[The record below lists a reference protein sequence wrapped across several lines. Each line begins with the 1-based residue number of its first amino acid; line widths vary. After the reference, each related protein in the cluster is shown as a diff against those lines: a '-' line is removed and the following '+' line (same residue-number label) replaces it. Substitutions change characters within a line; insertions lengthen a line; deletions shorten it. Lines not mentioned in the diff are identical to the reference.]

1 MLLWE
6 VIRLKLFETENHKI
20 QLSNLS
26 ILIMQE
32 KINTKNKRF
41 ECVDIAK
48 GIGILLVVWFH
59 FPILKGLTYFEEW
72 GGWITTFY
80 MALFFMLS
88 GLFFKPQALLTKVKR
103 LMVPYLYFYFIAWI
117 FYMLVC

>member
-1 MLLWE
+1 
-6 VIRLKLFETENHKI
+6 
-20 QLSNLS
+20 
-26 ILIMQE
+26 MQE